1 MNKPITN
8 RAAYSDILDIV
19 GTKTELANQLGLAK
33 QLISRWQEV
42 PPQFAEQV
50 ADLVSLPIDHIIPET
65 EAKVSEI
72 VGRPSSDLLPAL
84 IRVFIRPAKS
94 GAWVKRRRRK

>member
-1 MNKPITN
+1 MEKPNTN
-8 RAAYSDILDIV
+8 RAALKMIVDIV
-19 GTKTELANQLGLAK
+19 ESQSELSRRLGIARQLV
-33 QLISRWQEV
+33 SRWDEV

-72 VGRPSSDLLPAL
+72 VGRHCSDLLPAL